1 MERAP
6 SPTMSSLATASA
18 EAGASGT
25 GTSMVGEPRTDREAG
40 RALYAHAAR
49 ARLLSARMTFLQ
61 HAGRVAFHAACI
73 GEEVAIAAAAMA
85 LRERDWFFPGHR
97 EWAGALVR
105 GIPTAAYAHQAFG
118 TAADAGKGHGAPDH
132 PASRARHVVPASG
145 LIGAHLVQAVGA
157 AWAARMRKDDV
168 VTLAMFGSSA
178 AATGDFHNAVNFAG
192 VFKAP
197 CVLVSRA
204 SRGGANK
211 PDLADRAAA
220 YGVACASVDGGDGLA
235 VLALVRE
242 AVERAAAGK
251 GATLV
256 EVATERFTSLPEAWS
271 APELLSLGPAGA
283 DPLARLRA
291 ALARDG
297 ALDAVGHDAL
307 VAELR
312 AEIDAAVEAAE
323 GAARPP
329 FASIFEDVYA
339 EVPAHLRAQAEEA
352 SS

>member
-18 EAGASGT
+18 EAGDGGVGGKDVAPQT
-25 GTSMVGEPRTDREAG
+25 GLAAG

-73 GEEVAIAAAAMA
+73 GEEVAIAATAMA
-85 LRERDWFFPGHR
+85 LREGDWFFPGHR

-105 GIPTAAYAHQAFG
+105 GIPTATYAHQAFG
-118 TAADAGKGHGAPDH
+118 TAVDVVKGHGAPDH

-168 VTLAMFGSSA
+168 VTLAMFGTAA

-204 SRGGANK
+204 SRLGAK
-211 PDLADRAAA
+211 KADLADRAAA

-235 VLALVRE
+235 VLTLVRE
-242 AVERAAAGK
+242 AVARAAAGK

-256 EVATERFTSLPEAWS
+256 EVATERFTSLPDEWS
-271 APELLSLGPAGA
+271 APELLSLGAAGA

-291 ALARDG
+291 ALERDG
-297 ALDAVGHDAL
+297 ALDAAGHEAL

-312 AEIDAAVEAAE
+312 AEIDAAVAAAE

-329 FASIFEDVYA
+329 IASMFEDVYA
-339 EVPAHLRAQAEEA
+339 ELPAHLRAQAEEA

>member
-1 MERAP
+1 
-6 SPTMSSLATASA
+6 MSSLAIASA
-18 EAGASGT
+18 EAGGGGGLGT
-25 GTSMVGEPRTDREAG
+25 GVGAEAHTGLAAART
-40 RALYAHAAR
+40 LYAHAAR
-49 ARLLSARMTFLQ
+49 ARLVSARMTFLQ

-73 GEEVAIAAAAMA
+73 GEEVAIAATAMA

-105 GIPTAAYAHQAFG
+105 GISTAAYAHQAFG
-118 TAADAGKGHGAPDH
+118 TANDAVKGHGAPDH

-168 VTLAMFGSSA
+168 VTLAMFGTAA
-178 AATGDFHNAVNFAG
+178 AATGDFHNAINFAG

-204 SRGGANK
+204 SGGGVKKA
-211 PDLADRAAA
+211 DLADRAAA

-235 VLALVRE
+235 VLTLVRE
-242 AVERAAAGK
+242 AVARAAAGK

-256 EVATERFTSLPEAWS
+256 EVATERFTSLPDDWS
-271 APELLSLGPAGA
+271 APELLSLGPTGA

-291 ALARDG
+291 ALERDG

-307 VAELR
+307 VSELR
-312 AEIDAAVEAAE
+312 AEIDAAVAAAE

>member
-6 SPTMSSLATASA
+6 SPTMSSLTIASA
-18 EAGASGT
+18 EAGAGGLGT
-25 GTSMVGEPRTDREAG
+25 GVGAEVETGLAVA

-73 GEEVAIAAAAMA
+73 GEEVAIAATAMA
-85 LRERDWFFPGHR
+85 LREGDWFFPGHR
-97 EWAGALVR
+97 EWSGALVR

-118 TAADAGKGHGAPDH
+118 TAIDVVKGHGAPDH

-168 VTLAMFGSSA
+168 VTLAMFGTAS
-178 AATGDFHNAVNFAG
+178 AATGDFHNAINFAG

-204 SRGGANK
+204 SRLGATK
-211 PDLADRAAA
+211 ADLADRAAA

-235 VLALVRE
+235 VLTLVRE
-242 AVERAAAGK
+242 AVARAAAGK

-256 EVATERFTSLPEAWS
+256 EVATERFTSLPDEWS
-271 APELLSLGPAGA
+271 APELLSLGAPGA

-291 ALARDG
+291 ALERDG
-297 ALDAVGHDAL
+297 ALDAAGHDAL
-307 VAELR
+307 VSELR
-312 AEIDAAVEAAE
+312 AEIDAAVAAAE

-329 FASIFEDVYA
+329 IASIFEDVYA
-339 EVPAHLRAQAEEA
+339 ELPAHLRAQAEEA

>member
-6 SPTMSSLATASA
+6 SPTMSSLAV
-18 EAGASGT
+18 AGAADGAA
-25 GTSMVGEPRTDREAG
+25 DRRAGLEEA
-40 RALYAHAAR
+40 RELYAHAVR
-49 ARLLSARMTFLQ
+49 ARLLSARMTLLQ

-73 GEEVAIAAAAMA
+73 GEEVAIAATAMA

-105 GIPTAAYAHQAFG
+105 GVSTAAYAHQAFG
-118 TAADAGKGHGAPDH
+118 TAGDAGKGHGAPDH
-132 PASRARHVVPASG
+132 PSSKAHRVVPASG
-145 LIGAHLVQAVGA
+145 IVGAHLVQAVGA

-168 VTLAMFGSSA
+168 VTVAMFGTTA

-197 CVLVSRA
+197 CVLVSRD
-204 SRGGANK
+204 SRTEGKNVA
-211 PDLADRAAA
+211 LADRAAA
-220 YGVACASVDGGDGLA
+220 YGVACATVDGSDARA
-235 VLALVRE
+235 VLALVRA
-242 AVERAAAGK
+242 AVSRAAEGK

-256 EVATERFTSLPEAWS
+256 EIATQRFTSLPDEWS

-283 DPLARLRA
+283 DPVARLRGH
-291 ALARDG
+291 LERDG
-297 ALDAVGHDAL
+297 VLDAAAHEAL
-307 VAELR
+307 VAGIR
-312 AEIDAAVEAAE
+312 AEIDAAVGAAE
-323 GAARPP
+323 AAARPP

-339 EVPAHLRAQAEEA
+339 EVPAHLRAQSQEA